1 MPTVVRL
8 CSVILLFFTKF
19 RVRGNIKVRIN
30 TLSLQRLIL
39 TKTVTKLITKK
50 SNNCHYNYKVLL

>member
-30 TLSLQRLIL
+30 I
-39 TKTVTKLITKK
+39 
-50 SNNCHYNYKVLL
+50 SNLCFTASFMYSIGNE